1 MDASSLSTL
10 VQMVAA
16 GIGITL
22 IPQMAASL
30 ESRSASVEM
39 LRFEINP
46 PKRSVGMI
54 WRKNTPL
61 ERHLEKIAKIL
72 TKKTI

>member
-1 MDASSLSTL
+1 
-10 VQMVAA
+10 
-16 GIGITL
+16 
-22 IPQMAASL
+22 MAASL

-61 ERHLEKIAKIL
+61 EAHLEKIAKIL